1 MKSDAIAFGIA
12 GVVFGL
18 LAGWI
23 IGSQQ
28 AVTRPAAALPVAQQ
42 APASAPS
49 SGSGAT
55 RAAILD
61 EAQVNALKSVA
72 TRETSNATPRVQL
85 GNLYFDAERYDDAI
99 KWYEE
104 AVKLLPNDVNL
115 STDLGVSYYYVN
127 QADKALERFN
137 RSLAI
142 DPKHAKTLLNL
153 GIVKAFGKQ
162 DLQGAADAWQQ
173 VIKLAPESPEGQAAK
188 RALDSLQSA
197 HPGTGRGAG
206 PAGTGEGKSPGA

>member
-1 MKSDAIAFGIA
+1 MKSDAIAYGIA
-12 GVVFGL
+12 GVLFGL
-18 LAGWI
+18 IAGWV

-28 AVTRPAAALPVAQQ
+28 QPAVRQAAAPVAQTSAN
-42 APASAPS
+42 APAGG
-49 SGSGAT
+49 GSTG
-55 RAAILD
+55 RAAVLD

-72 TRETSNATPRVQL
+72 DREPTNPAPRVQL

-99 KWYEE
+99 KWYGD
-104 AVKLLPNDVNL
+104 AFKLAPKDVNV

-127 QADKALERFN
+127 QPDKALEQFDT
-137 RSLAI
+137 SLKL

-162 DLQGAADAWQQ
+162 DLQGASEAWQQ
-173 VIKLAPESPEGQAAK
+173 VIKLSPDSPEAQAAK

-197 HPGTGRGAG
+197 HPAMGTSQ
-206 PAGTGEGKSPGA
+206 KPGA